1 MRTNPYELA
10 LAGLGIVGVLAGI
23 GLLAKG
29 GAIFGAVLFIAGA
42 IAVVG
47 WLILAGLGWHAINRT
62 TWTRKS

>member
-10 LAGLGIVGVLAGI
+10 LAGPGFVGILAGI
-23 GLLAKG
+23 GLLANG
-29 GAIFGAVLFIAGA
+29 GSIFGAVLFVAGT

-47 WLILAGLGWHAINRT
+47 WLILAGIGWHAANRT